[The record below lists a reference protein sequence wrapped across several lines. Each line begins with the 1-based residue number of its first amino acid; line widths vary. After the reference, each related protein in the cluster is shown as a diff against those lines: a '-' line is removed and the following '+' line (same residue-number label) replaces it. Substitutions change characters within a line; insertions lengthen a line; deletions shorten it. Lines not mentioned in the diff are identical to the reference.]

1 MPSNSDIQ
9 QIVIKKSNDLIEAR
23 YKLTLEEQRLVLL
36 LSSTIHK
43 DDEDF
48 KDYEIRVSDFV
59 QMFGLEKRKA
69 IYKAVEDAARDLSG
83 KKIDLSNGKERI
95 YASWLSYVR
104 YIEGSGVIQLRFD
117 KSLKP
122 YLLQLKNCLHGFTQY
137 NLATVINFK
146 STYSIRLYEL
156 LKMEVWKAE
165 SSGKNEFEKSFE
177 IEEYRRILGIEKKA
191 YPIFA
196 NFRIRVIEPTVEE
209 ISEQTELNISETKYI
224 KTGRKITGITFVVKI
239 RQTDETQ
246 ALKMERE
253 EEPPK
258 EQPHPIIE
266 RLISLGFGVETAK
279 QYKTKYGIKRIERN
293 IAYTLAKKQE
303 GVVNDIPSY
312 LNKAIKEDMGGGW
325 EIGQQQAMDE
335 KKTANAA
342 ENLNNMAAELREL
355 AGEIKSLQHNSK
367 LTNDATLWNQAETLK
382 QKYFALENIY
392 QAAKQ
397 NEEASNPKL

>member
-1 MPSNSDIQ
+1 MSNKDSSQ
-9 QIVIKKSNDLIEAR
+9 QIVIRKSNELIEAR

-36 LSSTIHK
+36 LSSVIRT

-69 IYKAVEDAARDLSG
+69 IYKAVEEAARELSG

-104 YIEGSGVIQLRFD
+104 YIEGSGVVQLRFD

-122 YLLQLKNCLHGFTQY
+122 YFLQLKNCIRGFTQY

-165 SSGKNEFEKSFE
+165 KARTTQFEKIFE
-177 IEEYRRILGIEKKA
+177 IEEYRQILGIDKKS

-196 NFRIRVIEPTVEE
+196 DLKKRVIEPTIKE
-209 ISEQTELNISETKYI
+209 ISEQTDLNIAETNYI
-224 KTGRKITGITFVVKI
+224 KTGRKITGIMFVVKI
-239 RQTDETQ
+239 RQADEIQ
-246 ALKMERE
+246 ALQLEME

-266 RLISLGFGVETAK
+266 QLISIGFAVETA
-279 QYKTKYGIKRIERN
+279 QRYKTKYGIKRIERN
-293 IAYTLAKKQE
+293 IAYTLAKQQE
-303 GVVNDIPSY
+303 GVVKDIPAY
-312 LNKAIKEDMGGGW
+312 LNMAIKEDMGGGW
-325 EIGQQQAMDE
+325 EVAKTKAVEEKTQQQTVSNQRE
-335 KKTANAA
+335 KQ
-342 ENLNNMAAELREL
+342 AEL
-355 AGEIKSLQHNSK
+355 AHLQK
-367 LTNDATLWNQAETLK
+367 MAEMARVPLETLLPK
-382 QKYFALENIY
+382 Q
-392 QAAKQ
+392 
-397 NEEASNPKL
+397 PKGGN

>member
-1 MPSNSDIQ
+1 MSDKGCSQ
-9 QIVIKKSNDLIEAR
+9 HIVIRKSNDLIEAR

-83 KKIDLSNGKERI
+83 KKIDLSNGRERI

-104 YIEGSGVIQLRFD
+104 YVEGSGVIQLRFD

-146 STYSIRLYEL
+146 SIYSIRLYEL

-165 SSGKNEFEKSFE
+165 KAQKNQFEKTFALD
-177 IEEYRRILGIEKKA
+177 EYRQTLGIDKKA
-191 YPIFA
+191 YSVFA
-196 NFRIRVIEPTVEE
+196 DLKKRVIEPTVGE
-209 ISEQTELNISETKYI
+209 ISGQTDLNISETKYI

-239 RQTDETQ
+239 RQADETQ
-246 ALKMERE
+246 ALQREMEE
-253 EEPPK
+253 GTPK

-266 RLISLGFGVETAK
+266 RLINLGFGLETAK

-303 GVVNDIPSY
+303 GIVKDIPPY
-312 LNKAIKEDMGGGW
+312 LNKAIVEDMGGGW
-325 EIGQQQAMDE
+325 EVAKTKAVEEKNQQQTVSSQRE
-335 KKTANAA
+335 KQ
-342 ENLNNMAAELREL
+342 AELAHLQKMAEM
-355 AGEIKSLQHNSK
+355 AGVPL
-367 LTNDATLWNQAETLK
+367 ETLLPT
-382 QKYFALENIY
+382 Q
-392 QAAKQ
+392 
-397 NEEASNPKL
+397 PKGGN

>member
-1 MPSNSDIQ
+1 MSSKNDS

-224 KTGRKITGITFVVKI
+224 KTGRKITGVTFVVKI

-246 ALKMERE
+246 ALKLEME

-303 GVVNDIPSY
+303 GIVKDIPPY
-312 LNKAIKEDMGGGW
+312 LNKAIVEDMGGGW
-325 EIGQQQAMDE
+325 EVMQSKQNQEKAEQQA
-335 KKTANAA
+335 
-342 ENLNNMAAELREL
+342 
-355 AGEIKSLQHNSK
+355 
-367 LTNDATLWNQAETLK
+367 
-382 QKYFALENIY
+382 
-392 QAAKQ
+392 QAAKREQ
-397 NEEASNPKL
+397 LAAQAHQKMTQALAAEADKAQSNHAKNAEMARSLIKDLED

>member
-146 STYSIRLYEL
+146 STY
-156 LKMEVWKAE
+156 V
-165 SSGKNEFEKSFE
+165 N
-177 IEEYRRILGIEKKA
+177 
-191 YPIFA
+191 
-196 NFRIRVIEPTVEE
+196 
-209 ISEQTELNISETKYI
+209 
-224 KTGRKITGITFVVKI
+224 
-239 RQTDETQ
+239 TD
-246 ALKMERE
+246 
-253 EEPPK
+253 
-258 EQPHPIIE
+258 
-266 RLISLGFGVETAK
+266 
-279 QYKTKYGIKRIERN
+279 
-293 IAYTLAKKQE
+293 
-303 GVVNDIPSY
+303 
-312 LNKAIKEDMGGGW
+312 
-325 EIGQQQAMDE
+325 
-335 KKTANAA
+335 
-342 ENLNNMAAELREL
+342 
-355 AGEIKSLQHNSK
+355 
-367 LTNDATLWNQAETLK
+367 
-382 QKYFALENIY
+382 
-392 QAAKQ
+392 
-397 NEEASNPKL
+397 